1 MAEIS
6 LPKQLSGPEA
16 LESLLFEIGKALGR
30 NGRFA
35 SHMAYSGYR
44 AEVDVRF
51 YPAASFIPPVD
62 QSIEIDTVQKDA
74 TVSQT
79 ATVDQTIE
87 IPVRPPNKVR
97 EDANMPTPVLTMDAQ
112 GNMVERMV
120 KRANQVPVPK
130 NKVHGG
136 SVGYEPA
143 LTMVP
148 TTIPVKKNATI

>member
-6 LPKQLSGPEA
+6 LPKQLSGSEA
-16 LESLLFEIGKALGR
+16 LESMLAELHKTLSR

-44 AEVDVRF
+44 AEIDVRF
-51 YPAASFIPPVD
+51 YPAASFVPPVE
-62 QSIEIDTVQKDA
+62 QTVEIDAVQKDA
-74 TVSQT
+74 IVSQT
-79 ATVDQTIE
+79 ATVSESIE

-143 LTMVP
+143 VTMVP